1 MASFVDLNHFSYWY
15 PLIPR
20 CCDNQR
26 CTVSYSEHYNV
37 IVSSS
42 QQCTIKIKDYVIM
55 TSLIHNVHVHAVQEP
70 IHRDGLNKL

>member
-1 MASFVDLNHFSYWY
+1 M
-15 PLIPR
+15 
-20 CCDNQR
+20 
-26 CTVSYSEHYNV
+26 SYSEHYNV

>member
-1 MASFVDLNHFSYWY
+1 MNLERSWKKFS
-15 PLIPR
+15 IGR
-20 CCDNQR
+20 A
-26 CTVSYSEHYNV
+26 VSYSEHYNV

-55 TSLIHNVHVHAVQEP
+55 TSLIHNVHGHAVQEP